1 MAQPTQLLLN
11 FLISH
16 CLKMGSLDPPKVPGY
31 GLIGHEL
38 AILNFLARK
47 VPVLAGQDDAEC
59 AVSFQIVQAAED
71 IYLKLTKY
79 QNTMGIKDKCA

>member
-1 MAQPTQLLLN
+1 MAQPPQLLLN
-11 FLISH
+11 FQEI
-16 CLKMGSLDPPKVPGY
+16 GSFDRQKKVPGY

-38 AILNFLARK
+38 AILNFLAWK

>member
-1 MAQPTQLLLN
+1 MIHQR
-11 FLISH
+11 LIDSRWFTPGSYTLA
-16 CLKMGSLDPPKVPGY
+16 LKKVPGH

-38 AILNFLARK
+38 AILNFLAWK
-47 VPVLAGQDDAEC
+47 VPVLGGQDDAEC